1 MHPEASLLDEVAA
14 WESAAEYS
22 ASFFLLGAEGR
33 EEQLEELPANF
44 LFSDSLRLRVRYM
57 MSDDE

>member
-14 WESAAEYS
+14 CESATEES
-22 ASFFLLGAEGR
+22 ALIFLLGAEVR

-44 LFSDSLRLRVRYM
+44 LFSDFLRLRVIYM